1 MPIDEQKIKRPHVHI
16 KSHSFNLHDR
26 GLMKNNKVFKE
37 LVKTKDADVI
47 VDDLILYEEA
57 ST

>member
-1 MPIDEQKIKRPHVHI
+1 
-16 KSHSFNLHDR
+16 
-26 GLMKNNKVFKE
+26 MKNNKVFKE

-47 VDDLILYEEA
+47 VDDLILLEEA